1 MREELSYIPLGKHLE
16 TYLAP
21 PVFTLI
27 FGVGLIGNGTLMLI
41 FLRNKA
47 MRSVPNIY
55 IMSLSLGD
63 LFVITGTVPFICAI
77 YVLDSWPFGLFL
89 CKLSEFMRDLSIG
102 VTVLTLTMLSIDRY
116 IAIALPLYKRKG
128 GRHDRRV
135 TIVITCLVWFI
146 ASLMAIPGAYFS
158 YLGEAHLPGRPPIVY
173 CHPFPQHMQ
182 PWYPRLMVMM
192 KFLVQYVIPLIVI
205 ATFYILMSRS
215 LIKTAKSTL
224 CDQKN
229 AAAKKQQ
236 KARVKV
242 AKISL
247 CFVLIFAVCFFPNH
261 VVMIWLYFHP
271 NAHQNYNDFWHLFK
285 LFGFVLTFVNS
296 CLNPIALYFVSGVFR
311 SYFKAYIC
319 CQPRT
324 RTVVNN
330 SMLSYRQSLH
340 PSVQIDSTSLRASLI
355 SRHSGHGVYD
365 HRKNSTRI

>member
-1 MREELSYIPLGKHLE
+1 MRMIVDELWNLTSGGLLGDLPTISQSTGNGTNTIAQAENISFILSDEEELNYVPLGKRLE

-27 FGVGLIGNGTLMLI
+27 FGVGLIGNGTLILI

-102 VTVLTLTMLSIDRY
+102 VTVLTLTMLSVDRY
-116 IAIALPLYKRKG
+116 IAIALPLYKRRG
-128 GRHDRRV
+128 GQHDRRV
-135 TIVITCLVWFI
+135 TVVITGLAWFF

-158 YLGEAHLPGRPPIVY
+158 YLGEAHLPGKPPIVY

-182 PWYPRLMVMM
+182 PWYPRIMVMV

-205 ATFYILMSRS
+205 ATFYILMARS

-236 KARVKV
+236 KARVK
-242 AKISL
+242 ASTL
-247 CFVLIFAVCFFPNH
+247 SSSFAQFRMCFIVVL
-261 VVMIWLYFHP
+261 FH
-271 NAHQNYNDFWHLFK
+271 
-285 LFGFVLTFVNS
+285 S
-296 CLNPIALYFVSGVFR
+296 
-311 SYFKAYIC
+311 
-319 CQPRT
+319 
-324 RTVVNN
+324 
-330 SMLSYRQSLH
+330 
-340 PSVQIDSTSLRASLI
+340 
-355 SRHSGHGVYD
+355 
-365 HRKNSTRI
+365 